1 MTAQVEE
8 QVINQKET
16 AEGEL
21 KFADFSRTYT
31 VDEFMELIL
40 PDDEQY
46 ELINGELVQMNR
58 GGPAYEHGKVTSN
71 LFLYL
76 GAFVKSNS
84 LGEVLNNLAF
94 ALTNTTSPIPDLAF
108 VAATRPTVEDPRKA
122 YPGPPD
128 LAIEVLSRTDIV
140 FNVDEKIEAYLTNGV
155 RLVWIINPRRKTVEV
170 FRPATG
176 FKSQCVIGQEELD
189 GEEVVPGF
197 KLAVEKLFD

>member
-8 QVINQKET
+8 QVINHT
-16 AEGEL
+16 ANAEGEL
-21 KFADFSRTYT
+21 NFADFSRIYT

-58 GGPAYEHGKVTSN
+58 GGPAYEHGKITTKILNS
-71 LFLYL
+71 LYNYATEK
-76 GAFVKSNS
+76 G
-84 LGEVLNNLAF
+84 LGEVLTNLAF
-94 ALTNTTSPIPDLAF
+94 ALTKSTSPIPDVAF
-108 VAATRPTVEDPRKA
+108 ISATRPAVEDPRKA

-140 FNVDEKIEAYLTNGV
+140 FNVDEKIEAYLINGV
-155 RLVWIINPRRKTVEV
+155 RLVWIINPRRKTVEI
-170 FRPATG
+170 FHPSTG
-176 FKSQCVIGQEELD
+176 FKSQCLIGKEELD
-189 GEEVVPGF
+189 GEEVIPGF